1 MLVNGT
7 IPVWMRKEIGIKGTD
22 EEVSWD
28 TRRGRLFLRIGG
40 GKSDRWI

>member
-7 IPVWMRKEIGIKGTD
+7 VPVWMRKEIGIKGTN
-22 EEVSWD
+22 EVSWD
-28 TRRGRLFLRIGG
+28 TRRGPLFLRIGG

>member
-28 TRRGRLFLRIGG
+28 TRRGRTPVSKNWGRQI
-40 GKSDRWI
+40 